1 MDGAQ
6 EAPLGGARR
15 DASNRAAGAAL
26 LSKRMDAL
34 AAA

>member
-6 EAPLGGARR
+6 EAPLVGARR
-15 DASNRAAGAAL
+15 DAGIRAAGAAH
-26 LSKRMDAL
+26 SGKRKDAL

>member
-15 DASNRAAGAAL
+15 DAGNAAPAHH
-26 LSKRMDAL
+26 SKRMDAL